1 MNYAKWVKKM
11 WLNKIKNKKLQMFL
25 IGLVVLVSSLMLTAA
40 LGIIIS
46 VDKPMSELIKET
58 NAPTLYAIIPD
69 VNNLDKQALNT
80 KQVFDKN
87 PDVKKVI
94 IAENVKRVNSKITE
108 NNKEIKL
115 SSEFFMTYKD
125 GEFGRLKFLKGGSSL
140 QDGQCFI
147 TAIIAETY
155 KLSLGDYITVQNP
168 QGIVRLKISGI
179 YTDVY
184 SVSSFMDVDRFYVS
198 KNQLKSISGISTKL
212 VTVYGRDGASSDSI
226 VKDYRKNTNVQIPI
240 SLIDISRARLSAEIM
255 NQIIGAF
262 VCAFAII
269 ILLVSAVVIRASILD
284 SIAKE
289 YKTIGVYKAIGY
301 SPNTIMNIYMK
312 AYSFIVIIF
321 ALIGSLLAS
330 IFSNA
335 MLRDNFK
342 VYGVKFNTFEVLPIV
357 VTVAFIIILM
367 LSSIYGVIRRTKN
380 ISPVEVFR
388 IGMPVNNKKG
398 TTLKIIETRF
408 TPISQAL
415 RRIFYYKKLSIILFS
430 VLFVCSYVVAFS
442 VVNYND
448 FSQLSE
454 KSSFWFGLDN
464 AQYRIRIKNT
474 KKTPDILD
482 WVKKNDKI
490 KNYVDGAL
498 QYGKIVISKD
508 ELDGDGSLISE
519 VYDTYDNAIKEEVVE
534 GRNPKS
540 QNEIAISKKV
550 MEKTHKKLGD
560 YIKIY
565 INGQEKNLLIVG
577 DYQSMMYVGMNARF
591 LKSTVKSGDNDYVSD
606 EISFNLKNSKD
617 YDSFKKAI
625 KNKFDKDIDVEKSTE
640 SFSSIL
646 SGSLVP
652 MKAALTPFM
661 IMIVVIGA
669 INVFSIILLMN
680 INSRREFCVYKAIG
694 YSTPDLIKGN
704 LFYVLI
710 LAVIAS
716 IICIPVFSITFCKIM
731 NLIMST
737 FGIYNYPA
745 DIKPELLA
753 VGSIASIF
761 VYVLC
766 TLISSLSIGKVRVQ
780 ELNEE

>member
-1 MNYAKWVKKM
+1 M

-25 IGLVVLVSSLMLTAA
+25 IGIVVLVSSLMLTSA

-58 NAPTLYAIIPD
+58 NAPTLYTIIKE
-69 VNNLDKQALNT
+69 VNDLDRQASNIKQVLDKN
-80 KQVFDKN
+80 K
-87 PDVKKVI
+87 DVKKVT
-94 IAENVKRVNSKITE
+94 IAENVKTIKSKIMN

-115 SSEFFMTYKD
+115 STKFFMTYKD
-125 GEFGRLKFLKGGSSL
+125 GEFGSLKFLKGGGSL
-140 QDGQCFI
+140 QDGQCFMPSI
-147 TAIIAETY
+147 TAETY
-155 KLSLGDYITVQNP
+155 KLSLGDYITVENP
-168 QGIVRLKISGI
+168 DSKAKLKITGI
-179 YTDVY
+179 YADAY

-198 KNQLKSISGISTKL
+198 KNQLENISGIPTKL
-212 VTVYGRDGASSDSI
+212 VTVYGGDGASCDSI
-226 VKDYRKNTNVQIPI
+226 VKDYRKNTNTQIPT
-240 SLIDISRARLSAEIM
+240 SLVDISRAKISAEII
-255 NQIIGAF
+255 NEIIGAF

-289 YKTIGVYKAIGY
+289 YKTIGVYKAVGY
-301 SPNTIMNIYMK
+301 SANTIMNIYMK
-312 AYSFIVIIF
+312 AYSFVVIIF

-330 IFSNA
+330 LFINT
-335 MLRDNFK
+335 MLRDNFR
-342 VYGVKFNTFEVLPIV
+342 VYGVKFNTFTVLPII
-357 VTVAFIIILM
+357 VTVAFVIILM
-367 LSSIYGVIRRTKN
+367 LSSIYGVIRRTRN

-398 TTLKIIETRF
+398 TALKIIETRF
-408 TPISQAL
+408 TPISQAI
-415 RRIFYYKKLSIILFS
+415 RKIFYYKKLSIILFS

-442 VVNYND
+442 VINYND
-448 FSQLSE
+448 LSKLSE
-454 KSSFWFGLDN
+454 KTSFWFGLDD

-474 KKTPDILD
+474 KTTPDILE

-490 KNYVDGAL
+490 KNYVDGSF
-498 QYGKIVISKD
+498 QYGKMGIAKNEI
-508 ELDGDGSLISE
+508 DGEGDLISE
-519 VYDTYDNAIKEEVVE
+519 VYDSYDNAIKEEVVE

-540 QNEIAISKKV
+540 ENEIAISKKV
-550 MEKTHKKLGD
+550 MEKTHKELGD

-565 INGQEKNLLIVG
+565 ISGKEKNLLIVG
-577 DYQSMMYVGMNARF
+577 DYQSMMYMGMNVRV
-591 LKSTVKSGDNDYVSD
+591 LKSTVKSGDKDYASD
-606 EISFNLKNSKD
+606 AISFNLKDSED

-625 KNKFDKDIDVEKSTE
+625 KSKFDKDIDVEKSTE

-646 SGSLVP
+646 SGSMVP

-694 YSTPDLIKGN
+694 YGTSDLIKGN

-710 LAVIAS
+710 LSLIAS
-716 IICIPVFSITFCKIM
+716 IICVPVFSITFCKIM
-731 NLIMST
+731 NLIMSI
-737 FGIYNYPA
+737 FGIYNYPT

-753 VGSIASIF
+753 VGSIAAIF
-761 VYVLC
+761 VYILC
-766 TLISSLSIGKVRVQ
+766 TLISSLSIGKIKVQ

>member
-1 MNYAKWVKKM
+1 M

-46 VDKPMSELIKET
+46 VDKPIRELIKET

-87 PDVKKVI
+87 ADVKKVT

-108 NNKEIKL
+108 NNEEIKL

-125 GEFGRLKFLKGGSSL
+125 GEFGRLKFLKGGGSL

-147 TAIIAETY
+147 TSIIAQTY

-179 YTDVY
+179 YTDAY

-198 KNQLKSISGISTKL
+198 KNQLDNIYGIPTKL
-212 VTVYGRDGASSDSI
+212 VTVYGRDGASCDSI
-226 VKDYRKNTNVQIPI
+226 VKDYRKNINVQIPI
-240 SLIDISRARLSAEIM
+240 SLVDISRARLSAEIM

-262 VCAFAII
+262 VCAFAVI

-342 VYGVKFNTFEVLPIV
+342 IYGVKFNTFEVLPIII
-357 VTVAFIIILM
+357 TVAFVIILM

-398 TTLKIIETRF
+398 TTLKIIETKF

-415 RRIFYYKKLSIILFS
+415 RKIFYYKKLSIILFS

-442 VVNYND
+442 VINYND

-482 WVKKNDKI
+482 WVKKNNKI

-508 ELDGDGSLISE
+508 ELDGDGALISE

-540 QNEIAISKKV
+540 ENEIAISKKV

-606 EISFNLKNSKD
+606 EISFNLKDYED
-617 YDSFKKAI
+617 YDRFKKAI
-625 KNKFDKDIDVEKSTE
+625 KNKFDKDIDVEKGTE

-646 SGSLVP
+646 SGSLAP

-661 IMIVVIGA
+661 MMIVVIGA

-694 YSTPDLIKGN
+694 YSTADLIKGN

-710 LAVIAS
+710 LAIIAS

-745 DIKPELLA
+745 DIKLGLLA
-753 VGSIASIF
+753 VGLISAIF
-761 VYVLC
+761 VYALC
-766 TLISSLSIGKVRVQ
+766 TLISSLSIGKVKVQ

>member
-1 MNYAKWVKKM
+1 
-11 WLNKIKNKKLQMFL
+11 MFL

-69 VNNLDKQALNT
+69 VNNLDKQVLNT

-87 PDVKKVI
+87 ADVKKVTV
-94 IAENVKRVNSKITE
+94 AENVKRVNSKITE

-125 GEFGRLKFLKGGSSL
+125 GEFGKLKFLKGGGSL

-147 TAIIAETY
+147 TSIIAQTY

-179 YTDVY
+179 YTDAY

-212 VTVYGRDGASSDSI
+212 VTVYGRDGASCDSI

-262 VCAFAII
+262 VSAFAVI

-342 VYGVKFNTFEVLPIV
+342 VYGVKFNTFEVLPII
-357 VTVAFIIILM
+357 VTVAFVIILM

-408 TPISQAL
+408 TPISQAI

-508 ELDGDGSLISE
+508 ELDGDGSIISE
-519 VYDTYDNAIKEEVVE
+519 VYDTYDNTIKEEVVE
-534 GRNPKS
+534 GRNPRS
-540 QNEIAISKKV
+540 ENEIAISKKV

-560 YIKIY
+560 YIKVY

-606 EISFNLKNSKD
+606 EISFNLKDSKD

-680 INSRREFCVYKAIG
+680 INSRREFCVYKVIG

-704 LFYVLI
+704 LLYVLI

-745 DIKPELLA
+745 DIKLGILA
-753 VGSIASIF
+753 VGLISAIF
-761 VYVLC
+761 VYALC
-766 TLISSLSIGKVRVQ
+766 TLISSLSIGKVKVQ

>member
-1 MNYAKWVKKM
+1 M

-46 VDKPMSELIKET
+46 VDKPMSELIKDT
-58 NAPTLYAIIPD
+58 NAPTLYAIVPG
-69 VNNLDKQALNT
+69 VNDLDRQALNA
-80 KQVFDKN
+80 KKVFEKN
-87 PDVKKVI
+87 AEVKKVA
-94 IAENVKRVNSKITE
+94 IAERVKVIRSKIMD

-115 SSEFFMTYKD
+115 STKFFMTYKD
-125 GEFGRLKFLKGGSSL
+125 GEFGSLKFLKGGSSL

-147 TAIIAETY
+147 TSIIAQTY
-155 KLSLGDYITVQNP
+155 KLSLGDYITIENP
-168 QGIVRLKISGI
+168 DSKTKLKITGI
-179 YTDVY
+179 YSDAY

-198 KNQLKSISGISTKL
+198 KNQLQSIYGIPVKL
-212 VTVYGRDGASSDSI
+212 VTVYARDGGSCDNI
-226 VKDYRKNTNVQIPI
+226 VKYYRKNTNIQIPI
-240 SLIDISRARLSAEIM
+240 SLVDINRAKISAEIM
-255 NQIIGAF
+255 NEIIGAF

-301 SPNTIMNIYMK
+301 SANTIMNIYMK

-321 ALIGSLLAS
+321 AVIGSFLAS
-330 IFSNA
+330 FFINA
-335 MLRDNFK
+335 MLSSNFK
-342 VYGVKFNTFEVLPIV
+342 VYGEKFNTFEVVPII
-357 VTVAFIIILM
+357 VTLAFVIILM
-367 LSSIYGVIRRTKN
+367 LSSIYGVIKRTKN

-398 TTLKIIETRF
+398 TTLKIIETKF

-415 RRIFYYKKLSIILFS
+415 RKIFYYKKLSIILFL

-442 VVNYND
+442 VINYSD
-448 FSQLSE
+448 LSKLSE
-454 KSSFWFGLDN
+454 KTSFWFGLDN

-474 KKTPDILD
+474 KKTPDILE
-482 WVKKNDKI
+482 WIKKNDKI
-490 KNYVDGAL
+490 KNYVDGTF
-498 QYGKIVISKD
+498 QYAKIVISKD
-508 ELDGDGSLISE
+508 ELDGEGSLISE

-534 GRNPKS
+534 GRNPKNE
-540 QNEIAISKKV
+540 NEIAVSKKV

-560 YIKIY
+560 YIKVY
-565 INGQEKNLLIVG
+565 ISGEEKNLLIVG
-577 DYQSMMYVGMNARF
+577 DYQSMMYMGMNVRV
-591 LKSTVKSGDNDYVSD
+591 LKSTVKSADKSYVSD
-606 EISFNLKNSKD
+606 AISFNLKNSKD
-617 YDSFKKAI
+617 YDSFKKI
-625 KNKFDKDIDVEKSTE
+625 LKNRFGSAIDVEKSIE
-640 SFSSIL
+640 SFSSML

-661 IMIVVIGA
+661 IMIVVVGA

-753 VGSIASIF
+753 VGLIASIF

>member
-1 MNYAKWVKKM
+1 M

-25 IGLVVLVSSLMLTAA
+25 IGIVILVSSLMLTAA

-69 VNNLDKQALNT
+69 VNDLDNQALNT
-80 KQVFDKN
+80 KKVFDKN
-87 PDVKKVI
+87 ADVKKTT
-94 IAENVKRVNSKITE
+94 IAESVKRVNLKITG
-108 NNKEIKL
+108 NDKEIKL

-125 GEFGRLKFLKGGSSL
+125 GEFGKLKFLKGGGSL
-140 QDGQCFI
+140 KDDECFI
-147 TAIIAETY
+147 TAIIAQTY
-155 KLSLGDYITVQNP
+155 KLSLGDYITVENP
-168 QGIVRLKISGI
+168 NSKIKLKITGI
-179 YTDVY
+179 YSDAY

-198 KNQLKSISGISTKL
+198 KSQLENISGIPTKL
-212 VTVYGRDGASSDSI
+212 VTVYGRDGASCDSI
-226 VKDYRKNTNVQIPI
+226 VKDYKKNTSAKIPI
-240 SLIDISRARLSAEIM
+240 SLVDINRAKISAEIM
-255 NQIIGAF
+255 NEIIGAF

-289 YKTIGVYKAIGY
+289 YKTIGVYKAVGY
-301 SPNTIMNIYMK
+301 STNTIMNIYMK
-312 AYSFIVIIF
+312 AYSFVVIIF
-321 ALIGSLLAS
+321 ALAGSLLAS
-330 IFSNA
+330 IFINV

-342 VYGVKFNTFEVLPIV
+342 VYGVKVNIFTVLPII
-357 VTVAFIIILM
+357 VTVVFVIILM

-398 TTLKIIETRF
+398 TTLKIIEAKF

-415 RRIFYYKKLSIILFS
+415 RKIFYYKKLSIILFS

-442 VVNYND
+442 VINYND
-448 FSQLSE
+448 LSKLSE
-454 KSSFWFGLDN
+454 KTSFWFGLDN
-464 AQYRIRIKNT
+464 AQYRIRIKDT
-474 KKTPDILD
+474 KKTPDILE
-482 WVKKNDKI
+482 WIKKNDKI
-490 KNYVDGAL
+490 KNYVDASF
-498 QYGKIVISKD
+498 QYGKIGIAKN
-508 ELDGDGSLISE
+508 EIDGEGALISE
-519 VYDTYDNAIKEEVVE
+519 VYDSYDNDIKEEVVE

-540 QNEIAISKKV
+540 ENEIAISKKV
-550 MEKTHKKLGD
+550 MEKTHKELGD
-560 YIKIY
+560 YIKVY
-565 INGQEKNLLIVG
+565 ISGKEKNLLIVG
-577 DYQSMMYVGMNARF
+577 DYQSMMYMGMNVRA
-591 LKSTVKSGDNDYVSD
+591 LKSTVKSGDKDYASD
-606 EISFNLKNSKD
+606 AISFNLKDSED
-617 YDSFKKAI
+617 YDSFKKTI
-625 KNKFDKDIDVEKSTE
+625 KSKFDKDIDVEKGTE

-646 SGSLVP
+646 SGSMVP

-694 YSTPDLIKGN
+694 YGTSDLIKGN

-710 LAVIAS
+710 LSLIAS

-737 FGIYNYPA
+737 FGIYNYPT

-753 VGSIASIF
+753 VGSIAAIF

-766 TLISSLSIGKVRVQ
+766 TLISSLSIGKIKVQ